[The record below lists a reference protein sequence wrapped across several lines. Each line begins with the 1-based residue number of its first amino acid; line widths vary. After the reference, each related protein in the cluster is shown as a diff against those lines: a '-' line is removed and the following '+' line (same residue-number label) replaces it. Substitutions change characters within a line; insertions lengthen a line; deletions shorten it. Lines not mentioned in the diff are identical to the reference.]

1 MCGGE
6 RTWRGGRSSP
16 GAVVEKCACVL
27 ESLGALA
34 AGDDSGLGE
43 KGRALQSPW
52 NLIFNHAAWSFQ
64 TAVFPRGPF
73 PHASLA
79 CCFSG
84 TRADFPR
91 PHFLYPAKRRGREG
105 AGHKAHAQPLHSRLR
120 AAGTASAVCACALRR
135 CGFNSFRVCLQLDP
149 CFELRV

>member
-1 MCGGE
+1 MEGRKKLARGCD
-6 RTWRGGRSSP
+6 RGGR
-16 GAVVEKCACVL
+16 VR
-27 ESLGALA
+27 ESLGPML
-34 AGDDSGLGE
+34 LGASLVWG
-43 KGRALQSPW
+43 KGAHSDLTGTRSP
-52 NLIFNHAAWSFQ
+52 IITPCTERAAWRVQ
-64 TAVFPRGPF
+64 IALFPLGPF
-73 PHASLA
+73 PHPSLA